1 MAMTELVKAVGPS
14 EGFYETASTYKSP
27 IADGIRAST
36 VRYLG
41 ELGKHHGV
49 YPEDGEREQWENY
62 WLRKNAVNRL
72 WPEPRRETQVR
83 QFASDWWTLMKLFEE
98 AGCPAW
104 PEAPGAS
111 VEKAFQTNA
120 LNSVFPLFYDTNI
133 QAAILA
139 DPVLSRLISRTV
151 SIDSHTATH
160 VKMTESTADAT
171 MGEIGE
177 GTSMPQLIIKE
188 AERTIKL
195 RKFGGELL
203 WSYEALRLMRL
214 DVLAISIQ
222 RIATRWNQQK
232 TDFALATLIDGDG
245 AGDGAATTSAA
256 ASTGSPAYADLLAA
270 EFVFPVGYTPDTIVA
285 PKQVLQKILGF
296 STYIDPQAGILH
308 QTTGAI
314 PRPLGMDLVRWD
326 STGKVSTYLSTT
338 AVMFD
343 NNMSLIEYTEGGTI
357 TETERVI
364 KDQWVR
370 NVSSQWVGYGVWDRN
385 AAVLLT
391 GW

>member
-1 MAMTELVKAVGPS
+1 MAMTELVKAVGAD
-14 EGFYETASTYKSP
+14 EGFYQQASTYKSET
-27 IADGIRAST
+27 ANGIRAT
-36 VRYLG
+36 TTRYLG
-41 ELGKHHGV
+41 ELAKHHGV
-49 YPEDGEREQWENY
+49 YPEKDEREQVENQ
-62 WLRKNAVNRL
+62 WLRRMQVNRL
-72 WPEPRRETQVR
+72 WPEPNREEKVR
-83 QFASDWWTLMKLFEE
+83 QFASDWWTVMKLFEHE
-98 AGCPAW
+98 KCPAW
-104 PEAPGAS
+104 PNRANAT
-111 VEKAFQTNA
+111 VEKAFQTNS
-120 LNSVFPLFYDTNI
+120 LQSVFPIFFDTNV

-139 DPVLSRLISRTV
+139 NPVLDRLVSRTV
-151 SIDSHTATH
+151 QIDSHTATH

-188 AERTIKL
+188 AERSIKL

-203 WSYEALRLMRL
+203 WTYEVVRLMRL
-214 DVLAISIQ
+214 DVLATSIQ
-222 RIATRWNQQK
+222 RIATRWQQQK

-245 AGDGAATTSAA
+245 AGDGAASTSAA
-256 ASTGSPAYADLLAA
+256 TVTGTPAYADIVAA
-270 EFVFPVGYTPDTIVA
+270 EFVFPVGYMPDTILA

-296 STYIDPQAGILH
+296 STYIDPLAGVLH

-326 STGKVSTYLSTT
+326 VTGKVSTYLATT

-343 NNMSLIEYTEGGTI
+343 SDMALVEYTEGGTI
-357 TETERVI
+357 TETEKVI
-364 KDQWVR
+364 KDQWWR